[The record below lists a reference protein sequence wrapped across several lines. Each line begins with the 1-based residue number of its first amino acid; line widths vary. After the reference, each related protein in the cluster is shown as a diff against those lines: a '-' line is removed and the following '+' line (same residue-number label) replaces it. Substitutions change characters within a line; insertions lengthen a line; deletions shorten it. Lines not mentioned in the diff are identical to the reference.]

1 MPSKTK
7 KRKKKCP
14 VGQKWTKLP
23 IPEDAPPGTK
33 AKFGCK
39 FMKGRADV
47 KDPDDP
53 RHKKK
58 KIERPTA
65 ETPKDPSAPK
75 PPEQRN

>member
-14 VGQKWTKLP
+14 AGQKWTKLP

-39 FMKGRADV
+39 IIKGIADD
-47 KDPDDP
+47 KDPNDP
-53 RHKKK
+53 RNQEPRV
-58 KIERPTA
+58 KIDKGEK
-65 ETPKDPSAPK
+65 PKSPNAPK
-75 PPEQRN
+75 PPKQRG